1 MKRMYVLL
9 AGVCLMCIAVMNVNA
24 ADDIKKKVIGKWEIT
39 IPDAPDEFNQF
50 DVEIKEVEG
59 VIIMNFKGGDI
70 DIKEQKFTLKDGKL
84 TSNLYVGENVQI
96 VLFEEKGVIK
106 GTADTS
112 MGVLP
117 FVMKKKEEK
126 KTK

>member
-1 MKRMYVLL
+1 MYVLL

-24 ADDIKKKVIGKWEIT
+24 ADDIQKKVIGKWEIT
-39 IPDAPDEFNQF
+39 IPDAPDEYNQF

-59 VIIMNFKGGDI
+59 VIIMNLKGGDI